1 MTLKAHQNPSG
12 GLNAKGRAYYKAKG
26 HNLKDLSREK

>member
-12 GLNAKGRAYYKAKG
+12 GLNQKGRPTRKALALRKW
-26 HNLKDLSREK
+26 NC